1 VRSRLAALSADW
13 TRGELV
19 ALTGALALLV
29 VMFAFKWFGVA
40 GVAGRTSTSPATQSS
55 VNAWA
60 ALSIVR
66 WLMLVTIGLV
76 LGSFALHATQ
86 RGHGSRTNT
95 SPALTAFGAVTAALL
110 IYRVFIALPHP
121 SEVLDQKLGAV
132 LGVLGA
138 VAIAF
143 GGFDALREER
153 ARARQAQQRSRR
165 ASDMAQEARAR

>member
-19 ALTGALALLV
+19 AVVGALALLV
-29 VMFAFKWFGVA
+29 VMFAFKWYGVA
-40 GVAGRTSTSPATQSS
+40 GVAGRTSASPASQSS
-55 VNAWA
+55 VDAWD

-66 WLMLVTIGLV
+66 WVMLVTIGLV
-76 LGSFALHATQ
+76 LGSFTLHATQ

-110 IYRVFIALPHP
+110 IYRVLIVLPRP

-165 ASDMAQEARAR
+165 TSAIAPDAQAR

>member
-1 VRSRLAALSADW
+1 VRDRLAALTADW

-19 ALTGALALLV
+19 AVTGALALLV
-29 VMFAFKWFGVA
+29 VMFAFKWYGVA
-40 GVAGRTSTSPATQSS
+40 GVAGRTSTSPASQSS
-55 VNAWA
+55 VNAWE
-60 ALSIVR
+60 ALSIIR
-66 WLMLVTIGLV
+66 WLMLATIALV

-95 SPALTAFGAVTAALL
+95 SPVLTAFGAVTAALL
-110 IYRVFIALPHP
+110 IYRVFIALPQP

-132 LGVLGA
+132 LGVFSA

-165 ASDMAQEARAR
+165 AADIAPEPRAR